1 MSSAFKF
8 IYKNMLESGRVPDK
22 LKKPIKCYVKETS
35 PYFLVTDD
43 WFYVP
48 CYFTKKAVDG
58 FKSGAKGLADMQ
70 GKVITISDWT
80 LEMAKVK
87 SDQVFTSY
95 AGIEIRFVVNSVS
108 VAASSSD
115 SIELTRQPS
124 NIYRDSEIKNMI
136 NRFVW
141 EKTVGTVSAAG
152 LPDISKMS
160 GKGNVGASIVKSGDV
175 KFGFKSTTSCVSV
188 SSAKKSSSGKAQA
201 PTVKGGAKKVIKKTS
216 KGGSVAAK
224 LMKSSVGKK
233 STVGGKHTIG
243 KGDSGANTTNV
254 KSMNQ
259 FKKLVAKHKKAKK

>member
-1 MSSAFKF
+1 MSSAFKL

-70 GKVITISDWT
+70 GKVITISDWS

-175 KFGFKSTTSCVSV
+175 KFGFKSATATVSV

-233 STVGGKHTIG
+233 STVGGKHTTG